1 MTSCVT
7 EQPVNHE
14 MTRRKTL
21 ALHRYYTR
29 RVCSSGI
36 CCVLDDQKH
45 RRTHTVYITQW
56 CFFHIPSSPS
66 PSAHLQ
72 MVFTHPCVCWTWFWI
87 GWGQISQAYPYANS
101 CVGNLLAWYLQS
113 LALTTDIFVMIIRG
127 SN

>member
-45 RRTHTVYITQW
+45 RRTHTVYIIQCTSRSGASSTFLALLPPVHIFRW
-56 CFFHIPSSPS
+56 YLHIPV
-66 PSAHLQ
+66 SAEPNARSDGVKSHKLIP
-72 MVFTHPCVCWTWFWI
+72 MPIVVLETF
-87 GWGQISQAYPYANS
+87 
-101 CVGNLLAWYLQS
+101 
-113 LALTTDIFVMIIRG
+113 
-127 SN
+127 

>member
-7 EQPVNHE
+7 KQPVNHE

-45 RRTHTVYITQW
+45 RRTHTVYGASSTFLALLPPVHIFRW
-56 CFFHIPSSPS
+56 YLHIPV
-66 PSAHLQ
+66 SAEPDARLDGVKSHKLIP
-72 MVFTHPCVCWTWFWI
+72 MPIVVLETF
-87 GWGQISQAYPYANS
+87 
-101 CVGNLLAWYLQS
+101 
-113 LALTTDIFVMIIRG
+113 
-127 SN
+127 